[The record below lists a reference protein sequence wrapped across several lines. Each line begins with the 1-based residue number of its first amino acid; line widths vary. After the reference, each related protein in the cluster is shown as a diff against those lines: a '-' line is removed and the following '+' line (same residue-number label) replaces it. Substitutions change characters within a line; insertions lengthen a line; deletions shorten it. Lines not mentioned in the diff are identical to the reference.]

1 MLMLLLF
8 LDLDRQIILLTES
21 HNFHE
26 SDVKKQVDPLLIY
39 YSDKVWGYE
48 VKSFGDFFNWVFVLD
63 LTRFFMAFVSLV
75 LVLDSGSGGK

>member
-1 MLMLLLF
+1 MLLLF

-48 VKSFGDFFNWVFVLD
+48 VKSFGDFFN
-63 LTRFFMAFVSLV
+63 
-75 LVLDSGSGGK
+75 